1 MGDPCSGHNA
11 DHCPLPSPITNA
23 WLDRVFLE
31 ETRDHCRIE
40 IGPHLVDGVAIEV
53 ANPAVPVIEPQS
65 ILRGRQGMKFHD
77 SPFVL
82 HKQML
87 EDELS
92 AVRQNLVEFREAPR
106 QESRFRLRM
115 TGERMRAF
123 DDPVDLIVYMLE
135 KARSIACSRPLKIFR
150 T

>member
-1 MGDPCSGHNA
+1 MKFD
-11 DHCPLPSPITNA
+11 DSPI
-23 WLDRVFLE
+23 
-31 ETRDHCRIE
+31 I
-40 IGPHLVDGVAIEV
+40 
-53 ANPAVPVIEPQS
+53 
-65 ILRGRQGMKFHD
+65 
-77 SPFVL
+77 L

-92 AVRQNLVEFREAPR
+92 AVGQNLVEFREAPR
-106 QESRFRLRM
+106 QEIRFRLIM

-135 KARSIACSRPLKIFR
+135 KLAPSPCSRPLKIFR